1 MDNSNT
7 DSLGAY
13 SYNPNS
19 DTNQPKKKK
28 SKKWLFALSIIVGVF
43 ILVLLAFVGLGVFF
57 SSMFD
62 SEPKEVKDNSVL
74 YLNLN
79 YSLSEYTK
87 NNAFN
92 IFSDDK
98 EASFLEV
105 LSAIRT
111 AKNDDRIEGIYIKA
125 EESSLGFAK
134 LVEINEAIDDFKK
147 SGKFVYAYLETG
159 TEKDYMLTLPA
170 QKIFMPYEAI
180 VMIDGFGTTQMF
192 FKSFME
198 KYGVNFTVIGFEDF
212 KSAAEIYSRDGF
224 SDSSRTQMKVYTE
237 QMNQGF
243 LAAINKYRKIDKVKA
258 NALIDEGIYTTGG
271 MKAAGFIDEI
281 SVETRIKEEMTKLAY
296 GKKWKEGS
304 KLNLIPIE
312 DYVYAKP
319 YGNSEKFSKK
329 GDIGIV
335 YASGAIYPG
344 NGAND
349 LFSKDQSV
357 FSNQFVR
364 NLRKAVND
372 DDIKAIIVRI
382 DSPGGSVLGSE
393 IIWQEIKEAKKKK
406 PVYASMSD
414 VAASGGYY
422 IATACDTIIA
432 HPLTITGSIGV
443 ISAIPNFSGA
453 LSKLGIAVD
462 TVQTHKN
469 THFFNPMLNVPQYQ
483 KDSFVNMSRT
493 IYYRFLNK
501 VAEARNMTVEQ
512 ARSYAKGRVWT
523 GQDAKD
529 RKLVDVL
536 GGLTESIIIAKKRI
550 GIKENDQVRVK
561 VFPKSVDNIN
571 GFLSM
576 LKKNSDIEDEEMS
589 ISQYL
594 NTMSMKMGQ
603 EYGYFKAIY
612 QALPKDMQKQFMHLL
627 NVVRMSETEKTLM
640 ILPQVYSIN

>member
-43 ILVLLAFVGLGVFF
+43 ILILLAFVGLGVFF

-125 EESSLGFAK
+125 EESTLGFAK
-134 LVEINEAIDDFKK
+134 LVEINEAIEDFKK
-147 SGKFVYAYLETG
+147 SGKFVYAYLEMG
-159 TEKDYMLTLPA
+159 MEKDYMLTLPA
-170 QKIFMPYEAI
+170 QKIFMPHEAL
-180 VMIDGFGTTQMF
+180 VMIDGFGTAQMF
-192 FKSFME
+192 FKSFLE
-198 KYGVNFTVIGFEDF
+198 KYGVNFSVIGFEDF
-212 KSAAEIYSRDGF
+212 KSAAELYSRDGF
-224 SDSSRTQMKVYTE
+224 SDSSRMQMKVYTE

-243 LAAINKYRKIDKVKA
+243 LNAIHKYRKIDKAKA
-258 NALIDEGIYTTGG
+258 NALIDEGIYTTDG

-281 SVETRIKEEMTKLAY
+281 TVETRIKEEMAKLAY
-296 GKKWKEGS
+296 GKKWKEDS

-312 DYVYAKP
+312 DYVYANP

-344 NGAND
+344 NSAND

-357 FSNQFVR
+357 FSNQFVK
-364 NLRKAVND
+364 NLRKAVKD
-372 DDIKAIIVRI
+372 EDIKAIIIRI

-393 IIWQEIKEAKKKK
+393 IIWQEIIEAKKKK

-453 LSKLGIAVD
+453 ISKLGIAVD

-501 VAEARNMTVEQ
+501 VAEARNMTVEK

-536 GGLTESIIIAKKRI
+536 GGLTQSIVIAKKRI
-550 GIKENDQVRVK
+550 GIKENEPVRVK

-571 GFLSM
+571 GFLSL

-594 NTMSMKMGQ
+594 NAMSMKMGQ

-627 NVVRMSETEKTLM
+627 NVVKMSETEKTLM
-640 ILPQVYSIN
+640 ILPQVYSVN